1 MSNYNSYVGKLA
13 SSLESSNMQKHMG
26 TMTDDMSPRHRE
38 ILKKLIDYEYRGFI
52 SLIYNA
58 ALGNNQ
64 KYWDGEL
71 LKQFFVK
78 NERDFLP
85 IFLKMNE
92 DCLNDPEFSKAIV
105 NNELYAKNMGM
116 EKADVLYYPPHHI
129 GSVSNRVHMNLLYVP
144 SASLEQPNRFRIDV
158 KEFLEKDEGYPY
170 INFSVDIGDDEGI
183 TYNQP
188 LLVEQ
193 KKKDD
198 NVIVTKIPSDMSLA
212 HISFN
217 EKGLEGLQEMFM
229 YLFEKTGIKEDNKDK
244 NR

>member
-1 MSNYNSYVGKLA
+1 M
-13 SSLESSNMQKHMG
+13 
-26 TMTDDMSPRHRE
+26 
-38 ILKKLIDYEYRGFI
+38 
-52 SLIYNA
+52 
-58 ALGNNQ
+58 
-64 KYWDGEL
+64 
-71 LKQFFVK
+71 
-78 NERDFLP
+78 
-85 IFLKMNE
+85 
-92 DCLNDPEFSKAIV
+92 
-105 NNELYAKNMGM
+105 
-116 EKADVLYYPPHHI
+116 
-129 GSVSNRVHMNLLYVP
+129 
-144 SASLEQPNRFRIDV
+144 
-158 KEFLEKDEGYPY
+158 EKDEGYPY